1 MKVLFFI
8 ILLDIA
14 GFGILLPSVMFVLQN
29 MGAGPGY
36 ATLIVAM
43 YSIGQFIAGPLWGQ
57 LSDRVGRKPILLIS
71 MCGAF
76 FAYLLMV
83 FAETPEMILISRLLA
98 GLMAGNIA
106 TAYAAVA
113 DLTQPE
119 NRAKGMGVLGAAF
132 GLGFVIGPA
141 IGGFLGGATPETAT
155 IFYPSI
161 ASAVMVGL
169 AMLATL
175 FFFKETLGEEHRNEL
190 KSQPRLSRAEALKKV
205 VLHPVLMRFCIFIF
219 MVSLT
224 AALMEPVLPLLVG
237 NRYGWGPLNMGYIF
251 IFVGLVIA
259 IVQGGL
265 VGRMAKSFGEKNMVK
280 IAFSLLIV
288 GLLLIIY
295 TPFPYGVVVGL
306 CCTGVGTTLFT
317 TAISALAS
325 HRAKPTERGLVMG
338 VVQSMQSF
346 GRSVG
351 PLFAGS
357 LFAYWEGL
365 PYLAGVI
372 LMVMALI
379 WMVMLTRSVT
389 IEDASIRGNS
399 PTDAKDKG

>member
-1 MKVLFFI
+1 MRVLFFI
-8 ILLDIA
+8 ILLDIS

-43 YSIGQFIAGPLWGQ
+43 YSIGQFVAGPVWGQ

-71 MCGAF
+71 MSGAF
-76 FAYLLMV
+76 FAYILMI
-83 FAETPEMILISRLLA
+83 FATTPEMILISRLLA
-98 GLMAGNIA
+98 GVMAGNIA

-113 DLTQPE
+113 DLTPPE
-119 NRAKGMGVLGAAF
+119 KRSKGMGVLGAAF

-161 ASAVMVGL
+161 ASAVMVAL
-169 AMLATL
+169 AMLATI
-175 FFFKETLGEEHRNEL
+175 FFFKESLSKEHRDEL
-190 KSQPRLSRAEALKKV
+190 LSQPKIGRIEALRKV
-205 VLHPVLMRFCIFIF
+205 VMHPILIRFCVFIF

-224 AALMEPVLPLLVG
+224 AAFMEPVLPLLVG

-259 IVQGGL
+259 TVQGGL
-265 VGRMAKSFGEKNMVK
+265 VGRLARKYGEKNMVRM
-280 IAFSLLIV
+280 AFSLLII

-295 TPFPYGVVVGL
+295 TPVSYGIIIGL

-317 TAISALAS
+317 TAMSALAS

-357 LFAYWEGL
+357 LFAVWEGL
-365 PYLAGVI
+365 PYFIGVL
-372 LMVMALI
+372 LMVFALI
-379 WMVMLTRSVT
+379 WMTVLTRRVV
-389 IEDASIRGNS
+389 IEDASVRS
-399 PTDAKDKG
+399 

>member
-1 MKVLFFI
+1 MRVLFFI
-8 ILLDIA
+8 ILLDIS
-14 GFGILLPSVMFVLQN
+14 GFGILLPTVMFVLQN

-43 YSIGQFIAGPLWGQ
+43 YSIGQFVAGPLWGQ
-57 LSDRVGRKPILLIS
+57 LSDRIGRKPVLLIS
-71 MCGAF
+71 MAGAF
-76 FAYLLMV
+76 FAYLLMIV
-83 FAETPEMILISRLLA
+83 AKTPEMILVSRLLA
-98 GLMAGNIA
+98 GFMAGNIA

-113 DLTQPE
+113 DLTPPE

-141 IGGFLGGATPETAT
+141 IGGFLGGATPETAS
-155 IFYPSI
+155 IYYPSI
-161 ASAVMVGL
+161 ASAVMVAL
-169 AMLATL
+169 AMLATI
-175 FFFKETLGEEHRNEL
+175 FFFKETLSKEHRDEM
-190 KSQPRLSRAEALKKV
+190 KSRIRLSRLEALRKV
-205 VLHPVLMRFCIFIF
+205 VLHPVMTRFCIFIF

-251 IFVGLVIA
+251 IVVGLVIA
-259 IVQGGL
+259 TVQGGL
-265 VGRMAKSFGEKNMVK
+265 VGRLAKTFGEKNMVK
-280 IAFSLLIV
+280 ISLSLLIF

-295 TPFPYGVVVGL
+295 TPVPYGVVLGL

-317 TAISALAS
+317 TGMSALVS
-325 HRAKPTERGLVMG
+325 HRAAPTERGLVMG

-357 LFAYWEGL
+357 LFAYWEAL
-365 PYLAGVI
+365 PYLAGVG
-372 LMVMALI
+372 LMVVALG

-389 IEDASIRGNS
+389 IEDASVRE
-399 PTDAKDKG
+399 AA

>member
-1 MKVLFFI
+1 MRVLFFI

-14 GFGILLPSVMFVLQN
+14 GFGILLPSIMFVLQN

-36 ATLIVAM
+36 ATLIVAA
-43 YSIGQFIAGPLWGQ
+43 YSIGQFVAGPLWGQ
-57 LSDRVGRKPILLIS
+57 LSDRVGRKPVLLIS
-71 MCGAF
+71 MTGAF

-83 FAETPEMILISRLLA
+83 FAETPEMILVSRLLA

-113 DLTQPE
+113 DLTPPE

-155 IFYPSI
+155 IYYPSI
-161 ASAVMVGL
+161 ASAIMVGL

-175 FFFKETLGEEHRNEL
+175 VFFKESLSKEHRDEL
-190 KSQPRLSRAEALKKV
+190 LSQPKISRLEALRKV
-205 VLHPVLMRFCIFIF
+205 VEHPVILRFCLFIF

-251 IFVGLVIA
+251 ILVGLVIA
-259 IVQGGL
+259 TVQGGL
-265 VGRMAKSFGEKNMVK
+265 VGRLAKAFGEKNMVR
-280 IAFSLLIV
+280 IALALLV
-288 GLLLIIY
+288 TGLLLIIY
-295 TPFPYGVVVGL
+295 TPIPYGVVLGL

-317 TAISALAS
+317 TAISALVS

-365 PYLAGVI
+365 PYFVGVVLMLAVFCWMT
-372 LMVMALI
+372 LLI
-379 WMVMLTRSVT
+379 RTAS
-389 IEDASIRGNS
+389 IEDARGQT
-399 PTDAKDKG
+399 P

>member
-1 MKVLFFI
+1 MKVLFYI

-57 LSDRVGRKPILLIS
+57 LSDRIGRKPVLLIS
-71 MCGAF
+71 MSGAF
-76 FAYLLMV
+76 FAYLLMIV
-83 FAETPEMILISRLLA
+83 AKTPEMILVSRLLA
-98 GLMAGNIA
+98 GVMAGNIA

-113 DLTQPE
+113 DLTPPSG
-119 NRAKGMGVLGAAF
+119 RAKGMGVLGAAF

-141 IGGFLGGATPETAT
+141 IGGFLGGGTPETAT
-155 IFYPSI
+155 IYYPSI
-161 ASAVMVGL
+161 ASAVMVVL
-169 AMLATL
+169 AMLATI
-175 FFFKETLGEEHRNEL
+175 FFFKESLSQEHRDEL
-190 KSQPRLSRAEALKKV
+190 NSQARLSRMEALRKV
-205 VLHPVLMRFCIFIF
+205 VLHPVMTRFCIFIF

-224 AALMEPVLPLLVG
+224 AALMEPVMPLLVG

-251 IFVGLVIA
+251 IIVGLVIA
-259 IVQGGL
+259 AVQGGL
-265 VGRMAKSFGEKNMVK
+265 VGWLAKMLGEKNMVK
-280 IAFSLLIV
+280 MALSLLII

-295 TPFPYGVVVGL
+295 TPVSYGVVLGL

-317 TAISALAS
+317 TGMSALIS
-325 HRAKPTERGLVMG
+325 HRAAPTERGLVMG

-365 PYLAGVI
+365 PYLAGAI
-372 LMVMALI
+372 LMMIALGGMI
-379 WMVMLTRSVT
+379 MLTRVVI
-389 IEDASIRGNS
+389 IEDATIRADG
-399 PTDAKDKG
+399 